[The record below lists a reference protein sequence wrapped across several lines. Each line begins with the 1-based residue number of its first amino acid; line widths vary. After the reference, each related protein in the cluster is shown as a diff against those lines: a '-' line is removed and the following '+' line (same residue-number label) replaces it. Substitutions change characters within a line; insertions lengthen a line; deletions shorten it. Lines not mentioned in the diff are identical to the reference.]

1 MTETTQTGLTDNTA
15 GAVSYLTFIPA
26 VIFLIL
32 APYNTKPYVR
42 FHSWQSI
49 LLNAAAF
56 VVWIVL
62 GFLTVF
68 MATIMPFGYFGGYGV
83 WYLVVTAVRLALFIV
98 WLICV
103 IKAANGERFFSAAD
117 HRPPRRATGK
127 QISNA
132 LSWNSMAAL

>member
-1 MTETTQTGLTDNTA
+1 MTETTQTGLSDNAA

-32 APYNTKPYVR
+32 APYNTNSYVR

-49 LLNAAAF
+49 LLNVAAF

-62 GFLTVF
+62 GFLAVF
-68 MATIMPFGYFGGYGV
+68 MATVVPFGYFGGVGI
-83 WYLVVTAVRLALFIV
+83 WTLVVLAVRLFLFVV

-103 IKAANGERFFSAAD
+103 IKAANGERFKLPIIGPLAEQLAN
-117 HRPPRRATGK
+117 K
-127 QISNA
+127 
-132 LSWNSMAAL
+132 